1 MDLPTIPSIGNADP
15 RVVRRAMRDA
25 ARQAPAAIE
34 EGSGL
39 VYIFGYDDCRRVLLD
54 RDLKGGQL
62 ALFDLAGLTE
72 GPLRDWYAGI
82 MFAQDGPPHHRL
94 RKLVSKA
101 FTPRAVQA
109 LRPIAAALIDTRL
122 ADLRS
127 AGSGDL
133 VALLHDV
140 PMHVMCVL
148 LGVPETDVPRFLDWV
163 DALTPVFLVMSDAQI
178 EAATEAIDALLEYTT
193 DLCRRREADPAD
205 DLISALIAA
214 EEDGDR
220 LTRAETAALIAN
232 LLVAGHDTTASQT
245 CCSSLT
251 LLQHPQVMAL
261 VRTSEHLLASITE
274 ETIRFE
280 PSITSSGRVP
290 VADFEVAGV
299 VWPPGTFLMCAGIT
313 ANRDPAVWD
322 RPDEFL
328 PERFEASG
336 APKMMSFGAGGHFCL
351 GAALARMTLE
361 EVVRGVSALAPALA
375 VDADTLKWI
384 APLGAYPESLP
395 VTLQ

>member
-1 MDLPTIPSIGNADP
+1 MELPTIPSIKTTDP
-15 RVVRRAMRDA
+15 RVVRAAMRDA
-25 ARQAPAAIE
+25 ARHAPAAIE

-39 VYIFGYDDCRRVLLD
+39 VYVLGYHDSRRVLLD
-54 RDLKGGQL
+54 RELKGGEL
-62 ALFDLAGLTE
+62 ALFDLVGLNE

-94 RKLVSKA
+94 RRLVSKA
-101 FTPRAVQA
+101 FTPRAVQT
-109 LRPIAAALIDTRL
+109 LRPIAAALIDKRL
-122 ADLRS
+122 ARLQA

-148 LGVPETDVPRFLDWV
+148 LGVPEADVPRFLDWV
-163 DALTPVFLVMSDAQI
+163 DALTPVFVVMSPAQI
-178 EAATEAIDALLEYTT
+178 EAATAAIDSLLDYTT
-193 DLCRRREADPAD
+193 DLCRRREAEPAD

-220 LTRAETAALIAN
+220 LTRAETAAMIAN

-251 LLQHPQVMAL
+251 LLQHPHVMAL
-261 VRTSEHLLASITE
+261 LQGDADLLASVTE
-274 ETIRFE
+274 ETVRFE
-280 PSITSSGRVP
+280 PSISASGRVP
-290 VADFEVAGV
+290 ASPFEVAGEI
-299 VWPPGTFLMCAGIT
+299 WPAGTFLMCAGIT
-313 ANRDPAVWD
+313 ANRDPQVWD
-322 RPDEFL
+322 RPDDFVA
-328 PERFEASG
+328 ERFLAPG

-361 EVVRGVSALAPALA
+361 EVVRGVSALAPTLA
-375 VDADTLKWI
+375 ADVDTLEWI
-384 APLGAYPESLP
+384 APLGAYPRSLP
-395 VTLQ
+395 VTV